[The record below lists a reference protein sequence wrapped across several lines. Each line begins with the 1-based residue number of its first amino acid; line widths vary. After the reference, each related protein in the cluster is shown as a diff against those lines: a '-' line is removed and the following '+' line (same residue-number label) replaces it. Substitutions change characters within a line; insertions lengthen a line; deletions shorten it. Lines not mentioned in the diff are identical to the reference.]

1 MFHIVERPFIFFD
14 LGQTLVDEW
23 RFIDYLDHKLLE
35 VLNGF
40 GAKIDLRNYR
50 AVRDN
55 VIRNRKIGNGSTRE
69 LIIEVCNLITP
80 RGYERIIANKL
91 EHDIK
96 EGRRKLFRLYCDAQ
110 QTLSVL
116 SQNYELGIIAN
127 QSRDILQ
134 LLDKSK
140 FRGLFKVIVLSSEV
154 NISKPDPRIFQLAMD
169 LAANK
174 SEYYVMIGDRL
185 DTDISPANKLGMKT
199 IRYTNSLFKLQEPID
214 ESETAT
220 HVVNRLSEIP
230 NVLQAI

>member
-1 MFHIVERPFIFFD
+1 MERRPFIFFG

-23 RFIDYLDHKLLE
+23 KFVDYLDHKLLE

-40 GAKIDLRNYR
+40 GAKIDFRNYR
-50 AVRDN
+50 AVRNN

-80 RGYERIIANKL
+80 RGYERIIADRL
-91 EHDIK
+91 EPDIK
-96 EGRRKLFRLYCDAQ
+96 EGRRKLFRFYYDAQ

-116 SQNYELGIIAN
+116 SQNYKLGIISN
-127 QSRDILQ
+127 QSRDILR
-134 LLDKSK
+134 LLEKSK
-140 FRGLFKVIVLSSEV
+140 FSGLFKVIVLSSEV
-154 NISKPDPRIFQLAMD
+154 NIHKPDPRIFQLAMD

-174 SEYYVMIGDRL
+174 SKYYVMIGDRL

-199 IRYTNSLFKLQEPID
+199 IRYTNSLFKLQEPIN

-220 HVVNRLSEIP
+220 YVVNRLSEIP
-230 NVLQAI
+230 DVLRAI